1 MRINADL
8 TQRVVLDTRAMPWQA
23 SPLPGVER
31 RPLER
36 FAAESGRAT
45 SVVRYAPGS
54 AFSRH
59 LHPGGEEILVLEGV
73 FVDEHGEYPA
83 GYWLKNPPGSGH
95 TPSSPPGCLLFVK
108 LCYQAPEDQRSAR
121 IDTASAA
128 WQPGQVPGLQVLPLD
143 SHGTVHTALV
153 RWAPGTRFKAH
164 QHLGGEEILVLEGVF
179 EDEFGAYPA
188 GTWLRSPHGS
198 RHTPFSSEGCLI
210 YVKVGHLF
218 EGALPAQSST
228 FLSTS

>member
-8 TQRVVLDTRAMPWQA
+8 DRRVVLDTHALAWQA

-45 SVVRYAPGS
+45 SIVRYAPGS

-95 TPSSPPGCLLFVK
+95 TPSSPGGCLLFVK
-108 LCYQAPEDQRSAR
+108 LCYQAAEDQRTAR
-121 IDTASAA
+121 IDSRTAE
-128 WQPGQVPGLQVLPLD
+128 WQPGRVPGLQVLPLD
-143 SHGTVHTALV
+143 SYAAVHTALL
-153 RWAPGTRFKAH
+153 RWAPGTRLQA
-164 QHLGGEEILVLEGVF
+164 QSHLGGAEVLVLEGVL
-179 EDEFGAYPA
+179 EDEFGTYPV
-188 GTWLRSPHGS
+188 GTWLRIPPGS
-198 RHTPFSSEGCLI
+198 RHTPLSTAGCLT
-210 YVKVGHLF
+210 YVKLGHLR
-218 EGALPAQSST
+218 EGAGSDQSST

>member
-8 TQRVVLDTRAMPWQA
+8 DRRVVLDTQAMAWQA

-45 SVVRYAPGS
+45 SLVRYAPGS

-59 LHPGGEEILVLEGV
+59 LHPGGEEILVLDGV

-95 TPSSPPGCLLFVK
+95 TPSSPAGCLLLVK
-108 LCYQAPEDQRSAR
+108 LCYQASEDQRSAR
-121 IDTASAA
+121 LDTRAA
-128 WQPGQVPGLQVLPLD
+128 QWQPGQVPGLRVLPLD
-143 SHGTVHTALV
+143 SYGGVHTALL
-153 RWAPGTRFKAH
+153 RWGPGTRVPL
-164 QHLGGEEILVLEGVF
+164 QRQPGGEEILVLEGVL
-179 EDEFGAYPA
+179 EDESGAYPA
-188 GTWLRSPHGS
+188 GTWLRNPPGS
-198 RHTPFSSEGCLI
+198 KHTPFSSAGCLI
-210 YVKVGHLF
+210 YVKVGHLR
-218 EGALPAQSST
+218 EGAGSDQSST